1 MKKFLITLAAVFAVA
16 VSANAADYKVDD
28 SAIDALIENA
38 TEICA
43 LDVAEFSNFEAQTSS
58 FSTKRVQPV
67 VALVLNFFV
76 GGFGIHRH
84 YMGTAPGMWALYTFT
99 FGGIFGIVTFVDFIM
114 LIVGT
119 VDDDISQY
127 IDNRSFFMWI

>member
-1 MKKFLITLAAVFAVA
+1 MKKLLITLAAVFAVA

-58 FSTKRVQPV
+58 FNTKRVQPV

-99 FGGIFGIVTFVDFIM
+99 FGGIFGIVPFVDFIM

-127 IDNRSFFMWI
+127 IDNRRFFMWI

>member
-43 LDVAEFSNFEAQTSS
+43 LDAAEFSNFEAQTSS
-58 FSTKRVQPV
+58 FNTKRVQPV